1 MRRRKLQSDIRLC
14 FQDYRWE
21 REGGEGRRRV
31 GGGGK
36 EGERIDRGMDGEDRM
51 YLSMDG

>member
-1 MRRRKLQSDIRLC
+1 MRTHGEKAVCEHSEKVAKR
-14 FQDYRWE
+14 
-21 REGGEGRRRV
+21 GGEGRRRV